1 MYLSKRKSEEFCME
15 NQEFIFFQKVWDKP
29 KNVAITIIDTIFI
42 LSHAGVGQAWDKV
55 GTRLR

>member
-1 MYLSKRKSEEFCME
+1 ME